1 MADRTKRWPVI
12 SALGVVQ
19 ILAWGSSYYLP
30 AVLAEPIARETG
42 WPLAWIVGGL
52 SVGLLIA
59 AAVSPRVGTAIQRH
73 GGRPVLA
80 LAALLLA
87 SGLTILGLAPALP
100 VFLAGWLVI
109 GFGMGCGL
117 YDPAY
122 ATLGRLYGAEAR
134 PAITSLTLLGGFAST
149 VCWPLSAFLVAH
161 VGWRGTCLTYA
172 ALHLTVTLPLV
183 LLAIPAAPILAVGS
197 GVGARPMP
205 PLVPWQRRA
214 VLLMAGVLVL
224 GGAIMALVSVH
235 LITLLQA
242 RGVGLAAAV
251 GYGGLIG
258 PAQVG
263 ARLIEI
269 AGRGRHHPLWTLT
282 AAFALVALGLVLLAA
297 HLPVIGLALVLYG
310 GGNGVYSIARGTVPL
325 ALFGPEHYAGL
336 IGRLARPGL
345 VAQALSPPLGA
356 YLLTRIGSD
365 ALWGVLALLAMAN
378 LGLIG
383 GLWHQK
389 TRADRVAPGGAK
401 DQNEPEPHPEREPHA
416 HRDAAADPPR
426 GISPERLPDRPRPPR
441 HPARPARD
449 PDRRDPGAPPKPGR

>member
-1 MADRTKRWPVI
+1 MAGRTGRWPVI
-12 SALGVVQ
+12 TALGVVQ

-52 SVGLLIA
+52 SFGLLVA
-59 AAVSPRVGTAIQRH
+59 AAISPRVGAAIQRR

-87 SGLTILGLAPALP
+87 AGLTILALAPALP

-134 PAITSLTLLGGFAST
+134 PAITALTLLGGFAST

-161 VGWRGTCLTYA
+161 LGWRGTCCAYA
-172 ALHLTVTLPLV
+172 VLHLTVTLPLV
-183 LLAIPAAPILAVGS
+183 LLAIPPVPRRPAVAG
-197 GVGARPMP
+197 GVSPP
-205 PLVPWQRRA
+205 PVPLVPWQRRA

-242 RGVGLAAAV
+242 RGVGLAASV
-251 GYGGLIG
+251 SYGGLIG

-269 AGRGRHHPLWTLT
+269 SGRGRHHPLWTLT
-282 AAFALVALGLVLLAA
+282 AAFALVALGLGLLAA
-297 HLPVIGLALVLYG
+297 HGPAIGLALVLYG

-325 ALFGPEHYAGL
+325 ALFGPERYAGL

-356 YLLTRIGSD
+356 YLLTRIGPD
-365 ALWGVLALLAMAN
+365 ALWGVLALLALLN

-383 GLWHQK
+383 GLWSQK
-389 TRADRVAPGGAK
+389 ARAAPA
-401 DQNEPEPHPEREPHA
+401 
-416 HRDAAADPPR
+416 
-426 GISPERLPDRPRPPR
+426 
-441 HPARPARD
+441 
-449 PDRRDPGAPPKPGR
+449 